1 MSIQKTNSTPNVYK
15 LEKFVIVA
23 TIDAFG
29 LEKLD
34 ATKPNVLECRKVY
47 TAYDKN
53 GFKNEFIDTATPYDV
68 AVPLNVS
75 QVDAY
80 TSEDVENSDNS
91 LICPPYIVTDSN
103 RLDPEM
109 PLEEQLKRGLIHRG
123 SVIYAQKRDGGIDI
137 IGGSQDGDPFETW
150 SLTVVDYIDINA
162 DGRSLKI
169 SSQTN
174 KSNNIDLTDSN
185 ISNLSNIYKGDP
197 LTVQNLIK
205 ACIVNEDAGIDYI
218 TELDQV
224 ARLWQAAGSS
234 SDTTVPVAN
243 TTYALIFNPSA
254 GSSGGDYPVLR
265 FKEVTSGNGDG
276 GASEFTG
283 LSDTPDSYTDQDNK
297 LVQVKTGGSLEFT
310 HLNTKNVDPSATT
323 GDTGYFLVAQNAANG
338 DATSMQ
344 LRKFE
349 SLLGNGNGYGD
360 GRSDFDNFSSA
371 DDNSNGLGILTV
383 DGDGS
388 ASKFRSLKY
397 ATQLGGVRVSTT
409 IKTAVNAQ
417 ADDGSFPTSR
427 KALATIS
434 RGTPTHPK
442 IIFDPIGN
450 LITSSKTEEGTDVV
464 IGGGSNVIN
473 SYFVVKNG
481 TDGLEGAK
489 LGDALYAGGVGSVK
503 WDGNN
508 MVLGVNTSHTETLE
522 GDALKLRYE
531 PKLFGICKENGD
543 YEYRYFLTSAII
555 Q

>member
-29 LEKLD
+29 LDKLD
-34 ATKPNVLECRKVY
+34 ATKPNVLVCRKVY
-47 TAYDKN
+47 TAYDKD
-53 GFKNEFIDTATPYDV
+53 GLKNEFIDTVTPYDV

-91 LICPPYIVTDSN
+91 LICPPYIATASN
-103 RLDPEM
+103 RLSEEK
-109 PLEEQLKRGLIHRG
+109 PLEEQLKSGLIHRG

-137 IGGSQDGDPFETW
+137 IGGSQDGEPFERW

-169 SSQTN
+169 SSQTD

-185 ISNLSNIYKGDP
+185 ISNLSNTYKGDP
-197 LTVQNLIK
+197 LEVQNLIK
-205 ACIVNEDAGIDYI
+205 ACIINEDAALDYI

-234 SDTTVPVAN
+234 SDTTVPVADA
-243 TTYALIFNPSA
+243 TYALIFNPSA
-254 GSSGGDYPVLR
+254 GSDGGDYPVLR
-265 FKEVTSGNGDG
+265 FKEVTSGNGNG
-276 GASEFTG
+276 GASAFTG
-283 LSDTPDSYTDQDNK
+283 LSDTPANYTDQDNK
-297 LVQVKTGGSLEFT
+297 LVQVKAGGNLEFT
-310 HLNTKNVDPSATT
+310 HLNTKNVENVTT
-323 GDTGYFLVAQNAANG
+323 GDTPYFLVAKNAANNG
-338 DATSMQ
+338 TATSMQ

-349 SLLGNGNGYGD
+349 SLLGDDAGYEDRRTNFD
-360 GRSDFDNFSSA
+360 GFSSA
-371 DDNSNGLGILTV
+371 GDDTIGLGILTV
-383 DGDGS
+383 DGDGT

-417 ADDGSFPTSR
+417 ADDGSYSTSR
-427 KALATIS
+427 KELATIS
-434 RGTPTHPK
+434 RGTDTHPK

-450 LITSSKTEEGTDVV
+450 LITNDETVDPL
-464 IGGGSNVIN
+464 GGGSNVIAD
-473 SYFVVKNG
+473 YFVVKNG

-508 MVLGVNTSHTETLE
+508 MVLGASTSHDTTV
-522 GDALKLRYE
+522 DVAKQLRYE

-543 YEYRYFLTSAII
+543 YEYRYFLTSVPVTT
-555 Q
+555 